1 MALAIFMLWI
11 KTYITYKTS
20 FDLTIENG
28 MQEFILFI
36 NPLSF
41 LMLIF
46 GIGLF
51 VKDKNRPAF
60 MFFTSLI
67 VTVILYGNVVYYR
80 EFSDFLTLALLKQT
94 SNLGDLGSSILT
106 LMSPLDILFFLD
118 VIILGLVWKFK
129 PKFVVNKSYSKT
141 NRKVYFLLVVAI
153 GFFNLG
159 LAETERPELLTR
171 SFDREYLVKFIGTY
185 NYHLYDAY
193 LQTKTT
199 AQRAL
204 ADGSELTDIE
214 NYVRANYKEPNEKL
228 TGIAEGKNLIL
239 ISLESLQSFVINNTL
254 NGEEITPFLNSLINE
269 SYYFENFYHQVGQG
283 KTSDS
288 EFLLENSLYPLGRG
302 AVFFTNA
309 ENEYTTLAEKLL
321 EKGYTTAALHPNS
334 KSFWNREAM
343 YESIGYERFYDIED
357 YEVTEENSVGWG
369 LKDKEFFSQSIDH
382 LKELQATGSP
392 FYAKFITLTNHHPYT
407 LDEEDATI
415 GKFDSNSKTL
425 NNYFQTVRY
434 MDEAIEQF
442 FTELKENGL
451 YEDSIIVMYG
461 DHYGISENHNEAM
474 AKYLGTEGITPYD
487 SAQLQ
492 RVPLIIHIPG
502 QEGQTISTVSGQID
516 LKPTLLN
523 LFGVDSN
530 EDIQFGSDIFSE
542 DKTEF
547 TVFRDGSFITKD
559 YVYTQETLYDK
570 ATGQV
575 IEDKSIAQQYI
586 DKANLELEYSD
597 KIIYGD
603 LLRFI
608 NEDNFVKQ
616 EKTTKE

>member
-228 TGIAEGKNLIL
+228 AGIAEDKNLIL

-434 MDEAIEQF
+434 MDEAVEQF

-523 LFGVDSN
+523 LLGVDSN

-616 EKTTKE
+616 EKTTRE